1 MKIITILFI
10 FFLFLNCNKNK
21 KPFNTLQI
29 NNDWIM
35 DSLGCLKK
43 RNKDYSENIIKK
55 YNLKNS
61 NISDFKKIFG
71 TPNAIEKDGSNT
83 EILIYYFDSFC
94 KNNVLQNDSDKC
106 YARFY
111 FRNNKLIDKDY
122 ICE

>member
-1 MKIITILFI
+1 
-10 FFLFLNCNKNK
+10 
-21 KPFNTLQI
+21 
-29 NNDWIM
+29 M